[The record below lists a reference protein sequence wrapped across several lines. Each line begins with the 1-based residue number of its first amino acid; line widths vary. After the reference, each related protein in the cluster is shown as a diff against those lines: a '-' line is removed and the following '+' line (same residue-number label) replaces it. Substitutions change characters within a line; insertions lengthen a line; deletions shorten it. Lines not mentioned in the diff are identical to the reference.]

1 MSVVP
6 ASPPIVVRGLDF
18 RYAAD
23 QALVLRDVL
32 LTVEAGA
39 RCLLVGRNG
48 AGKSTLLEILAGQH
62 LVPPD
67 AVRVLGLPAFHDTS
81 LSGRVSYIGGDFPFD
96 ADVRVA
102 DILSAYTGI
111 DPLRRARL
119 VQILDVDPTWRMSR
133 VSSGQRRRVQLV
145 LGLLR
150 PAEVLL
156 LDEVTTDLDLI
167 GRLDLLELLRSETVD
182 RGATIVLATHV
193 FDRLDTWATDLVHVA
208 RGTIARHEPVEP
220 LRTAGLSVLATV
232 EGWLREPTA

>member
-1 MSVVP
+1 MS
-6 ASPPIVVRGLDF
+6 APPPVVVRGLDF
-18 RYAAD
+18 RYAPD
-23 QALVLRDVL
+23 QPLVLRDVL
-32 LTVEAGA
+32 FTVEAAA

-81 LSGRVSYIGGDFPFD
+81 LAGRVSYIGGDFPFE
-96 ADVRVA
+96 ADVAVA

-111 DPLRRARL
+111 DPVRRARL

-150 PAEVLL
+150 PAEVFL

-167 GRLDLLELLRSETVD
+167 GRLDLLELLRAESED

-193 FDRLDTWATDLVHVA
+193 FDRLDRWATEVVHVA
-208 RGTIARHEPVEP
+208 KGRVARHEPISS
-220 LRTAGLSVLATV
+220 LHATGDSVLAVV
-232 EGWLREPTA
+232 EGWLREPNA

>member
-1 MSVVP
+1 MT
-6 ASPPIVVRGLDF
+6 APIVVRGLDF
-18 RYAAD
+18 RYAPD
-23 QALVLRDVL
+23 QPLVLSDVL
-32 LTVEAGA
+32 FTVEAGA

-62 LVPPD
+62 LVPAD
-67 AVRVLGLPAFHDTS
+67 AVRVLGCPAFHDTS

-96 ADVRVA
+96 ADVPVS

-111 DPLRRARL
+111 DPIRRARL
-119 VQILDVDPTWRMSR
+119 IQILDVDPAWRMSR

-167 GRLDLLELLRSETVD
+167 GRLDLLELLRSETED

-193 FDRLDTWATDLVHVA
+193 FDRLDRWATEIVHVA
-208 RGTIARHEPVEP
+208 RGRVARHEPVAAVAA
-220 LRTAGLSVLATV
+220 AGQSVLSVV
-232 EGWLREPTA
+232 EAWLREPNA